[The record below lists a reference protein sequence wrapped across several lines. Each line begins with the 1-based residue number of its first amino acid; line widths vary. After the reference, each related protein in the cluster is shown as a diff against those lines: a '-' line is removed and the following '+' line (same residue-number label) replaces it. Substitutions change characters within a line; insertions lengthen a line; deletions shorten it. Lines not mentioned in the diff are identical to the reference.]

1 MKCENV
7 IQNIDQYFDEGLVE
21 LDPET
26 RKHLAECTDCNMHF
40 MAQKKANE
48 LISHII
54 EFEPVLND
62 PSGLT
67 NDIMGALPDSGTESV
82 INKKI
87 RHIAIFQNA
96 IFRWSLSAAAV
107 ILFSLFAFEQYLFLD
122 KINRLETQYQNV
134 SEAKFSRKD
143 MNAFNSWGIR
153 KLRNFNHLKAN
164 NKELFEKISSVSNN
178 I

>member
-7 IQNIDQYFDEGLVE
+7 IQKIDQYFDEGLLE

-48 LISHII
+48 LVSHII

-67 NDIMGALPDSGTESV
+67 DDIMVSLPSLESE
-82 INKKI
+82 KKVKPV
-87 RHIAIFQNA
+87 AIFQNKV
-96 IFRWSLSAAAV
+96 FRLSLSAAAI
-107 ILFSLFAFEQYLFLD
+107 ILFALFFFEQYLVLD
-122 KINRLETQYQNV
+122 KISRLETQYQNIP
-134 SEAKFSRKD
+134 EAKFGRQD
-143 MNAFNSWGIR
+143 MNTFNSWGIR
-153 KLRNFNHLKAN
+153 KLRNINHLKAN
-164 NKELFEKISSVSNN
+164 NKELLEKISSVANN